1 MYIKGRTKAVSK
13 ITAVLV
19 ISILI
24 SSISISIWVWH
35 NNNSEIQK
43 DTPLTDYEEQAT
55 ITPETTNQTKPKTND
70 SIDPENQ
77 ARILIEQEEFYFDKT
92 KVSTTRPDLF
102 IDGQFSV
109 FDVLVHLY
117 EQKQI
122 DLAYHFDETM
132 NTHVIDAINQET
144 GWWYIVVYS
153 GGWAEQNVF
162 RPDHYPWKVGTQIQ
176 FYQESYSKIA
186 PIYSEWLEEIQRKEN
201 NHGKIIIP
209 EVTIKGKTF
218 TKEFTNVEVTAHDL
232 RDDVF
237 ETGIITAIDVIL
249 SLADQGE
256 LTYELNW
263 YDSIGQASVVRSY
276 WVDTIDN
283 DTSEGYCGF
292 VYEAGSTNYY
302 GIDGN
307 HIHLPSDTRIL
318 NSPEYVAFFWI
329 CLDPFGVT
337 IPNITPFEG

>member
-1 MYIKGRTKAVSK
+1 MFTKGRTKAFSK

-24 SSISISIWVWH
+24 SSISISVWVW
-35 NNNSEIQK
+35 NNDLGIQN
-43 DTPLTDYEEQAT
+43 DTTIKEHEEPAT
-55 ITPETTNQTKPKTND
+55 ISHEVTNQTKPETKEP
-70 SIDPENQ
+70 IDPVNQ
-77 ARILIEQEEFYFDKT
+77 GRILIEREEYYFDKT
-92 KVSTTRPDLF
+92 KINTTRPDLF
-102 IDGQFSV
+102 VDGQFSV
-109 FDVLVHLY
+109 FDVLVHLH
-117 EQKQI
+117 EQNQI
-122 DLAYHFDETM
+122 DLVYHFDETM
-132 NTHVIDAINQET
+132 NTHVVDAINQET

-176 FYQESYSKIA
+176 FYKESYSKLA
-186 PIYSEWLEEIQRKEN
+186 SIYSEWREEIQRKEY

-209 EVTIKGKTF
+209 EVTISGKTF
-218 TKEFTNVEVTAHDL
+218 KKEFTNVEVTAHDL

-249 SLADQGE
+249 ALADQGK

-263 YDSIGQASVVRSY
+263 YESIGQASVVRSY
-276 WVDTIDN
+276 WVDAIDN
-283 DTSEGYCGF
+283 DTTEGYCGF
-292 VYEAGSTNYY
+292 VYESGSTNYS
-302 GIDGN
+302 GVDGN

>member
-1 MYIKGRTKAVSK
+1 MQINGRTKAVSK

-24 SSISISIWVWH
+24 SSISIGIWVWH
-35 NNNSEIQK
+35 NNNPEIQK
-43 DTPLTDYEEQAT
+43 DTPLIDYEELAT
-55 ITPETTNQTKPKTND
+55 ITPEVTNQTKPETND
-70 SIDPENQ
+70 PIDPGNQ

-92 KVSTTRPDLF
+92 KVNTTRPDLF

-117 EQKQI
+117 EQNQI
-122 DLAYHFDETM
+122 ELAYHFDETM

-144 GWWYIVVYS
+144 GWWYIVVNS

-162 RPDHYPWKVGTQIQ
+162 RADHYPWKVGTQIQ
-176 FYQESYSKIA
+176 FFKEGYSEIT
-186 PIYSEWLEEIQRKEN
+186 PIYSEWREEIQRKEDN
-201 NHGKIIIP
+201 NGKIIIP

-218 TKEFTNVEVTAHDL
+218 TKEFSNVEVIAHNL

-237 ETGIITAIDVIL
+237 EEGVITAIDVIL
-249 SLADQGE
+249 SLADQGK

-283 DTSEGYCGF
+283 DTTEGYCGF
-292 VYEAGSTNYY
+292 VYESGSTNFY
-302 GIDGN
+302 GVDGN
-307 HIHLPSDTRIL
+307 HIHIPSDTRIL

-329 CLDPFGVT
+329 CLDPYGVT
-337 IPNITPFEG
+337 IPNFTPLEE